1 MALYL
6 PAGRRRRNVII
17 GLAGALI
24 VGMIIGGLIGRAS
37 APGISDKVS
46 SVQDS
51 ARAVAAR
58 LAATPIEY
66 QQQLDGS
73 TEFKSGGTVLQ
84 SLAEALRTLDRALD
98 DAVWL
103 GPSQRKDNED
113 ALDALVTAAKAK
125 VTAAQ
130 YEKLVTTAVTR
141 IEATLG
147 IDEAG
152 ST

>member
-1 MALYL
+1 VALYV

-17 GLAGALI
+17 GLVGALI
-24 VGMIIGGLIGRAS
+24 VGLIVGAFIGRAS

-51 ARAVAAR
+51 ARAVTAR
-58 LAATPIEY
+58 LQATPIEY
-66 QQQLDGS
+66 QKQLNGS

-84 SLAEALRTLDRALD
+84 SLTDAQATMRGALD

-103 GPSQRKDNED
+103 GPAQRQDVED

-125 VTAAQ
+125 VAAAT
-130 YEKLVTTAVTR
+130 YAKLVNTAVTR
-141 IEATLG
+141 IATGLG

-152 ST
+152 SG